1 MDEQKIQDLSQ
12 LYNALQRV
20 GAFDKLRRHFST
32 YIQTVGYTFVSD
44 PSRDAQM
51 VELTLSFKKK
61 LDEVVDKSF
70 HKSLLFTNTIK
81 EAFEAFINRR
91 ANKPAEMIAKHV
103 DGLLRTSKG
112 LTEEEVESRLDQCLV
127 LFRFIQG
134 TFTFSFSSKH

>member
-1 MDEQKIQDLSQ
+1 MDDQKMQDLGQ

-20 GAFDKLRRHFST
+20 GALDKLRRHFST
-32 YIQTVGYTFVSD
+32 YTQTVGYTFVSD
-44 PSRDAQM
+44 PSRDLQM
-51 VELTLSFKKK
+51 VESVLNFKKK
-61 LDEVVDKSF
+61 LDEIVEKSF
-70 HKSLLFTNTIK
+70 QKLTLFTNTIK

-134 TFTFSFSSKH
+134 GCISF